1 MSIISNVPLGMR
13 YEPGD
18 SSEPVSIRAV
28 NVISIHGSIYNR
40 FVKKNCIEAF
50 MSYEKV
56 REVCSLDDIAMNYL
70 LSQRINAFFDDW
82 LVRSPDFEYKYFDD
96 YFHTALS
103 DADRAEYRRICDFNA
118 KQGHVVDLVES
129 YLTPKA
135 YAVKHG
141 YDGSDNG
148 QCSIGCSSVEGGVGA
163 DLYRVVVYQSS
174 IYIVVEEGFLESME
188 DKTSKLKFISD
199 VLKAAYSIMPINT
212 VNKSQWYSIYLRA
225 LQAVSV

>member
-1 MSIISNVPLGMR
+1 MTIISNIPLGMR
-13 YEPGD
+13 KEPGD

-28 NVISIHGSIYNR
+28 NVIGIHGSIYNR

-56 REVCSLDDIAMNYL
+56 REICSLDDVAVNYL
-70 LSQRINAFFDDW
+70 LNQRINAFFDEW

-96 YFHTALS
+96 YFYTALTDS
-103 DADRAEYRRICDFNA
+103 DRSEYRRICDFNA
-118 KQGHVVDLVES
+118 KQDHVVDLVES

-141 YDGSDNG
+141 YDENKGD
-148 QCSIGCSSVEGGVGA
+148 QCSINNFSVENDTGV

-212 VNKSQWYSIYLRA
+212 VNKSHWYSIYLRA
-225 LQAVSV
+225 LQVVSV